1 MAAKRF
7 TATRKYNELYYQF
20 PKVFI
25 TSEKYRSLSDKAKIA
40 YMVFRSRL
48 DLAIQRNQVDS
59 QGFVYFEFTEQE
71 LAKVVNCSKYNQ
83 KRIERI

>member
-1 MAAKRF
+1 
-7 TATRKYNELYYQF
+7 
-20 PKVFI
+20 
-25 TSEKYRSLSDKAKIA
+25 
-40 YMVFRSRL
+40 MVFRSRL
-48 DLAIQRNQVDS
+48 DLVIQRNQVDS